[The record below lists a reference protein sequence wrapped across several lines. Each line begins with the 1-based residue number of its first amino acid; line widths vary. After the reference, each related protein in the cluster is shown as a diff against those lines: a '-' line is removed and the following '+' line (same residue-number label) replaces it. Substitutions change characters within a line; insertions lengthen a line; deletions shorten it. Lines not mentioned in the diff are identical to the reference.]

1 MKLTKSNTLKKQL
14 TETVALWG
22 ICFFLLLGL
31 GIYVFFHDIETFL
44 IDRDA
49 EQQISTAIAELTPML
64 ESKHADAIE
73 TEMKAYTHN
82 ASIAAIALVEDNGIR
97 YIAVGKPL
105 LSLSNVSGQQG
116 YILLQQRIDADPAL
130 SLYSHK
136 LFGQPDILLMVMDST
151 SMTASLTMTTEFTL
165 MLMMVLLLISIK
177 ALHFVLG
184 RRLISPVD
192 SLRNAMEN
200 HPPEDFAA
208 SMPQEI
214 TQALAMYEQ
223 LQQRHDVMKM
233 QFLNLMEAL
242 PGCFWW
248 SEDAQHYA
256 GISDKADSLLS
267 SSVDDLAAASLW
279 SWLQSPA
286 QARINRQ
293 RLQLAI
299 DKQDPG
305 IDFAYQVVQ
314 GEQVGWFGE
323 TITLAYNK
331 EGKLEAAYGIINDIS
346 SRKKRQKQQAEK
358 LELAQRMKATAT
370 LVGGIAHEFN
380 NTLAG
385 MTGNL
390 FLIKAKPDDV
400 MTAIRIERIE
410 QLIDNSATMI
420 SQMLAFALQSN
431 LTPGPIVMTDFL
443 RQFQSNI
450 LPTLSGHQSFKLV
463 IDDNVSTPE
472 ACTIQADATK
482 LQEALMQII
491 DNAINATTRTA
502 TPKISIQLSSFLADT
517 EFCNRFRGL
526 TDMELVH
533 ICISDN
539 GCGMSDDVLK
549 RIFEPFFTTHE
560 VGGGTGLGLPM
571 VYGYLRQIGGYVDVE
586 SRLDKGTTFH
596 LYLPLKKPVEDTENH
611 TLTHG
616 HKETILIID
625 DEDIF
630 LDSCCEVLTELGYLA
645 MAAHSC
651 EEGVRIFRQHKDKIQ
666 LVITDLIMPGLGG
679 IEVYRRIQKL
689 QADTPFLFITAYDQT
704 HQHTPEIFENNCE
717 ILEKPFHIPSLSQAI
732 ERTIRQHRSSKA

>member
-49 EQQISTAIAELTPML
+49 EQQISTVVAELTPIL
-64 ESKHADAIE
+64 KTNQAAGIE
-73 TEMKAYTHN
+73 AEMKAYTH
-82 ASIAAIALVEDNGIR
+82 SDSVAAIALLEDNGIR
-97 YIAVGKPL
+97 YIAVGEPL
-105 LSLSNVSGQQG
+105 LSFANASGLQG
-116 YILLQQRIDADPAL
+116 YTRLQHRVETDPTL

-136 LFGQPDILLMVMDST
+136 IFGQPNSLLIVMDST
-151 SMTASLTMTTEFTL
+151 AMTASLTMTTEFTL

-192 SLRNAMEN
+192 SLRSAMEN
-200 HPPEDFAA
+200 QPPEDFAA

-248 SEDAQHYA
+248 SDDAQHYA

-267 SSVDDLAAASLW
+267 SSVDDLTAASLW

-299 DKQDPG
+299 DKQESG
-305 IDFAYQVVQ
+305 IDFAYQVMQ
-314 GEQVGWFGE
+314 ADRISWFGE

-346 SRKKRQKQQAEK
+346 NRKKRQKQQAEK

-390 FLIKAKPDDV
+390 FLIKAKPEDA
-400 MTAIRIERIE
+400 MTAVRIERIE
-410 QLIDNSATMI
+410 QLIDHAATMI

-443 RQFQSNI
+443 RQFQSNL
-450 LPTLSGHQSFKLV
+450 LPTLSSHQSLTLS
-463 IDDNVSTPE
+463 IDDDAATPE
-472 ACTIQADATK
+472 TCTIQADATK
-482 LQEALMQII
+482 LQEALMQIM
-491 DNAINATTRTA
+491 DNAIHATIRTA
-502 TPKISIQLSSFLADT
+502 APRISIQLSRFMADD
-517 EFCNRFRGL
+517 EFSSRFRGVSGK
-526 TDMELVH
+526 ELVH
-533 ICISDN
+533 ISITDN
-539 GCGMSDDVLK
+539 GCGMPDDVQK

-586 SRLDKGTTFH
+586 SQIDQGTTFH
-596 LYLPLKKPVEDTENH
+596 LYLPLKKPVADTQNN
-611 TLTHG
+611 TITHG
-616 HKETILIID
+616 HKETVLIID
-625 DEDIF
+625 DEDVF
-630 LDSCCEVLTELGYLA
+630 LDSCCEVLTELGYLT
-645 MAAHSC
+645 MAAHSG
-651 EEGVRIFRQHKDKIQ
+651 EEGMRIFRQHKDVIQ
-666 LVITDLIMPGLGG
+666 LVITDLIMPGLSG
-679 IEVYRRIQKL
+679 IEVYRRIQKI

-704 HQHTPEIFENNCE
+704 HSHAPEIFENNCE
-717 ILEKPFHIPSLSQAI
+717 LLEKPFHIPSLSQAI
-732 ERTIRQHRSSKA
+732 ERTIRQHRSSKT